1 MFLEKFQE
9 KSGVQVQA
17 SRTSGALG
25 PMPLTELLQIG
36 APTCFE
42 KFTNRVGRAGGGG
55 RKGARAGGLYRGPPA
70 LCTPLFTP
78 SPPSPFLSSLV
89 TRICSRT
96 CRFCSAGEI
105 YGVSEQAIPR
115 NSIADHTRNNLKLAQ
130 KTEI

>member
-70 LCTPLFTP
+70 FCTPLIWSFGYSYKYLDMISTY
-78 SPPSPFLSSLV
+78 
-89 TRICSRT
+89 
-96 CRFCSAGEI
+96 GEI
-105 YGVSEQAIPR
+105 DAVDRHRVEVSL
-115 NSIADHTRNNLKLAQ
+115 NSFEPVFHRVDCL
-130 KTEI
+130 